1 MGLKV
6 FQALDGMWKIDRI
19 IKPGGVMTGQVEF
32 RPVSETQY
40 HYTEQGRLTTEAG
53 NVIEDVTR
61 AYIYKFENNTIQIYY
76 ADGPDNGALFQTL
89 NFIDKSCATAEHFC
103 GQDLYKS
110 EYQFNFADS
119 FTIRHIVTGP
129 KKDYVSET
137 VFTRLK

>member
-1 MGLKV
+1 LVLKV

-19 IKPGGVMTGQVEF
+19 IKPGGVMTGQAEF
-32 RPVSETQY
+32 RPVSKTQY
-40 HYTEQGRLTTEAG
+40 HYTERGRLTTEAG
-53 NVIEDVTR
+53 DVIEDVTR
-61 AYIYKFENNTIQIYY
+61 AYIYKFEDNTIQIYY

-89 NFIDKSCATAEHFC
+89 NFIDESCATAEHLC

-110 EYQFNFADS
+110 EYQFNFPDS
-119 FTIRHIVTGP
+119 FTIKHVVKGP